1 MVPSFSCVDSALLGH
16 EYGKLLGWLYVNKLP
31 RWIGDFGGLDASI
44 GWSLRWI
51 GRDVS
56 VDRAD
61 LVVLAMLMTLNYFF
75 FLFFLNSVVR
85 RARSRICFH
94 QKMSRG
100 RRESALRWLLFFCY
114 LLLLIVYFL
123 RTVCLYFLLN
133 LI

>member
-61 LVVLAMLMTLNYFF
+61 LVVLAMLMTLNYY
-75 FLFFLNSVVR
+75 
-85 RARSRICFH
+85 
-94 QKMSRG
+94 
-100 RRESALRWLLFFCY
+100 FFCISSTRLFAGREVEFAFTKRCQEGEDNRHY
-114 LLLLIVYFL
+114 VGYFSF
-123 RTVCLYFLLN
+123 VIYCY
-133 LI
+133 